1 MFTLS
6 KRILFPNWTDK
17 FEAESNFII
26 FLVMQNY
33 IICIVYH
40 NCYLNFKMIIHLN
53 KIFLWILIFFLFAGC
68 KPKKNKSLEAYFT
81 GEIINPSSDNVLLY
95 RDDKIIDTLKL
106 SINKRFFK
114 KFDSINYGLFK
125 MEHLPENQMLII
137 ESGDSILSRANM
149 SDFNGSLFFSGKG
162 AAKNNFLMETYL
174 KLQNEISFLSSKYS
188 LTGDAFNKIIDSLY
202 MEKYVNWKN
211 LIDKNNFSKF
221 SKKITKASFIYP
233 YANRRARY
241 ALIRGKSKNIKNDS
255 LYFIYRNKLNYNDE
269 ELSFFEPY
277 VSYLMSYL
285 SLEALEKGQTF
296 YKAKN
301 STDFNIKR
309 IQIIDKN
316 IQNIKLKNILAR
328 AVAYEEIMNS
338 NNQTS
343 HNKFLKSYS
352 SINPNDEYFNEII
365 SLNNSLMQM
374 GTGRPLPIVMLEN
387 NKGQLITS
395 NKAFMG
401 QKTVLYFWSQ
411 TQMNHFKRN
420 EERAKLYK
428 KKFPNY
434 RFIGISIQPY
444 NQLVRNYQEIM
455 NINIKNQLALVNYQS
470 TTNDWVINLLN
481 KGIILD
487 KNCIILEGFGNFG
500 YEKSFENLLRKHNS
514 KN

>member
-1 MFTLS
+1 
-6 KRILFPNWTDK
+6 
-17 FEAESNFII
+17 
-26 FLVMQNY
+26 MQNY
-33 IICIVYH
+33 IICNLYH
-40 NCYLNFKMIIHLN
+40 NCYQNLKLLIDLN
-53 KIFLWILIFFLFAGC
+53 KILFWILIFIFFVGC
-68 KPKKNKSLEAYFT
+68 EKNETKPIGAYFA

-95 RDDKIIDTLKL
+95 IDNKIIDTLKL
-106 SINKRFFK
+106 SIDKRFFK

-162 AAKNNFLMETYL
+162 AAKNNFLMDTYL

-188 LTGDAFNKIIDSLY
+188 LTGKAFNKIIDSLF
-202 MEKYVNWKN
+202 MEKYVNWKK
-211 LIDKNNFSKF
+211 LIDKNNFSDF
-221 SKKITKASFIYP
+221 SKKITEASFIYP
-233 YANRRARY
+233 YANRKARY
-241 ALIRGKSKNIKNDS
+241 ALIRGKSESIITDS
-255 LYFIYRNKLNYNDE
+255 SYFNYRDKLNYNDD

-277 VSYLMSYL
+277 ISYLMSYL

-301 STDFNIKR
+301 STQFNIKR
-309 IQIIDKN
+309 IEVIDKK
-316 IQNIKLKNILAR
+316 IQNKKLKNILAR

-338 NNQTS
+338 NNQIS
-343 HNKFLKSYS
+343 HKKFLKSYS
-352 SINPNDEYFNEII
+352 SINPNQEYYNEII

-374 GTGRPLPIVMLEN
+374 SAGRPLPIVMLEN
-387 NKGQLITS
+387 NKGEVITS

-420 EERAKLYK
+420 EERAKVYK
-428 KKFPNY
+428 EKFPNY
-434 RFIGISIQPY
+434 RFVGISIQPY

-455 NINIKNQLALVNYQS
+455 SINIKNQLALVNYQT

-487 KNCIILEGFGNFG
+487 KNCVILEGFGNFG
-500 YEKSFENLLRKHNS
+500 YEKSFENLLRKHYNL
-514 KN
+514 N

>member
-1 MFTLS
+1 
-6 KRILFPNWTDK
+6 
-17 FEAESNFII
+17 
-26 FLVMQNY
+26 
-33 IICIVYH
+33 
-40 NCYLNFKMIIHLN
+40 MIIHLN
-53 KIFLWILIFFLFAGC
+53 KILFWILIFILFVGC
-68 KPKKNKSLEAYFT
+68 KKNETKPLEAYFA

-95 RDDKIIDTLKL
+95 IDNKIIDTLKL
-106 SINKRFFK
+106 SVEKRFFK

-125 MEHLPENQMLII
+125 MEHLPENQMIII

-188 LTGDAFNKIIDSLY
+188 LSGTRFNKIIDSLY
-202 MEKYVNWKN
+202 MEKFVNWKN
-211 LIDKNNFSKF
+211 LIDNKNFSNF
-221 SKKITKASFIYP
+221 SKKITEASFIYP
-233 YANRRARY
+233 YANRKARY
-241 ALIRGKSKNIKNDS
+241 ALIRGKSANIKTDS
-255 LYFIYRNKLNYNDE
+255 LYFDYRNKLNHNDE

-277 VSYLMSYL
+277 ISYLMSYL

-309 IQIIDKN
+309 IEVIDKK

-338 NNQTS
+338 NNQIS
-343 HNKFLKSYS
+343 HKKFLKSYS
-352 SINPNDEYFNEII
+352 SINPSQEYFNEII
-365 SLNNSLMQM
+365 SLSNSLMQM

-387 NKGQLITS
+387 NKGQVITS

-420 EERAKLYK
+420 EERAKSYK
-428 KKFPNY
+428 QKFPNY
-434 RFIGISIQPY
+434 RFVGISIQPY

-455 NINIKNQLALVNYQS
+455 NINIKNQLALVNYQ
-470 TTNDWVINLLN
+470 TTTSDWVINLLN

-487 KNCIILEGFGNFG
+487 KNCVILEGFGNFG
-500 YEKSFENLLRKHNS
+500 YEKSFENLLRKHYNL
-514 KN
+514 N

>member
-1 MFTLS
+1 ML
-6 KRILFPNWTDK
+6 ID
-17 FEAESNFII
+17 
-26 FLVMQNY
+26 
-33 IICIVYH
+33 
-40 NCYLNFKMIIHLN
+40 LN
-53 KIFLWILIFFLFAGC
+53 KFLFWILIFNFFVGC
-68 KPKKNKSLEAYFT
+68 KKNETKPIGAYFA

-95 RDDKIIDTLKL
+95 IDNKIIDTLKL
-106 SINKRFFK
+106 SIDKRFFK

-162 AAKNNFLMETYL
+162 AAKNNFLMDTYL

-188 LTGDAFNKIIDSLY
+188 LTGKAFNKIIDSLL
-202 MEKYVNWKN
+202 MEKYVNWKK
-211 LIDKNNFSKF
+211 LIDKNNFSDF
-221 SKKITKASFIYP
+221 SKKITEASFIYP
-233 YANRRARY
+233 YANRKARY
-241 ALIRGKSKNIKNDS
+241 ALIRGKSENIITDS
-255 LYFIYRNKLNYNDE
+255 SYFNYRDKLNYNDD

-277 VSYLMSYL
+277 ISYLMSYL

-301 STDFNIKR
+301 STQFNIKR
-309 IQIIDKN
+309 IEVIDKK
-316 IQNIKLKNILAR
+316 IQNKKLKNILAR

-338 NNQTS
+338 NNQIL
-343 HNKFLKSYS
+343 HKKFLKSYS
-352 SINPNDEYFNEII
+352 SINPNLEYYNEII

-374 GTGRPLPIVMLEN
+374 SAGRPLPIVMLEN
-387 NKGQLITS
+387 NKGQIITS

-420 EERAKLYK
+420 QERAKVYK
-428 KKFPNY
+428 EKFPNY
-434 RFIGISIQPY
+434 RFVGISIQPY

-455 NINIKNQLALVNYQS
+455 SINIKNQLALVNYQT

-487 KNCIILEGFGNFG
+487 KNCVILEGFGNFG
-500 YEKSFENLLRKHNS
+500 YEKSFENLLRKHYNL
-514 KN
+514 N

>member
-1 MFTLS
+1 
-6 KRILFPNWTDK
+6 
-17 FEAESNFII
+17 
-26 FLVMQNY
+26 
-33 IICIVYH
+33 
-40 NCYLNFKMIIHLN
+40 MIIHLN
-53 KIFLWILIFFLFAGC
+53 KILFWILIFILFVGC
-68 KPKKNKSLEAYFT
+68 KKNETKPLEAYFA

-95 RDDKIIDTLKL
+95 IENRIIDTLKL
-106 SINKRFFK
+106 SIDKRFFK

-162 AAKNNFLMETYL
+162 AAKNNFLMDTYL

-188 LTGDAFNKIIDSLY
+188 LTGKAFNKIIDSLF
-202 MEKYVNWKN
+202 MEKYVNWKK
-211 LIDKNNFSKF
+211 LIDKNNFSDF
-221 SKKITKASFIYP
+221 SKKITEASFIYP
-233 YANRRARY
+233 YANRKARY
-241 ALIRGKSKNIKNDS
+241 ALIRGKSENIITDS
-255 LYFIYRNKLNYNDE
+255 SYFNYRDKLNYNED

-277 VSYLMSYL
+277 ISYLMSYL

-301 STDFNIKR
+301 STKFNIKR
-309 IQIIDKN
+309 IEVIDKK
-316 IQNIKLKNILAR
+316 IQNKKLKNILAR

-338 NNQTS
+338 NNQIS
-343 HNKFLKSYS
+343 HKKFLKSYS
-352 SINPNDEYFNEII
+352 SINPNQEYYNEII

-374 GTGRPLPIVMLEN
+374 RAGRPLPIVMLEN
-387 NKGQLITS
+387 NKGQVITS

-401 QKTVLYFWSQ
+401 KKTVLYFWSQ

-420 EERAKLYK
+420 EERAKVYK
-428 KKFPNY
+428 EKFPNY
-434 RFIGISIQPY
+434 RFVGISIQPY

-455 NINIKNQLALVNYQS
+455 SINIKNQLALVNYQT

-487 KNCIILEGFGNFG
+487 KNCVILEGFGNFG
-500 YEKSFENLLRKHNS
+500 YEKSFENLLRKHYNL
-514 KN
+514 N

>member
-1 MFTLS
+1 
-6 KRILFPNWTDK
+6 
-17 FEAESNFII
+17 
-26 FLVMQNY
+26 
-33 IICIVYH
+33 
-40 NCYLNFKMIIHLN
+40 MIIHLN
-53 KIFLWILIFFLFAGC
+53 KILFWVLIFILFVGC
-68 KPKKNKSLEAYFT
+68 KKKETKSSEAYFV

-95 RDDKIIDTLKL
+95 IDNKIIDTLKL
-106 SINKRFFK
+106 SVEKRFFK

-188 LTGDAFNKIIDSLY
+188 LTGKSFNKIIDSLY
-202 MEKYVNWKN
+202 MEKFVTWKN
-211 LIDKNNFSKF
+211 LIDNNNFSNF
-221 SKKITKASFIYP
+221 SKKITEASFIYP
-233 YANRRARY
+233 YANRKARY
-241 ALIRGKSKNIKNDS
+241 ALIRGKSVNIKTDS
-255 LYFIYRNKLNYNDE
+255 SYFDYRNKLNHNDE

-277 VSYLMSYL
+277 ISYLMSYL

-309 IQIIDKN
+309 IEVINKK

-338 NNQTS
+338 NNQIS
-343 HNKFLKSYS
+343 HKKFLKSYS
-352 SINPNDEYFNEII
+352 SINPSQEYFNEII

-387 NKGQLITS
+387 NKGQVITS

-420 EERAKLYK
+420 EERAKSYK
-428 KKFPNY
+428 EKFPNY
-434 RFIGISIQPY
+434 RFVGISIQPY

-455 NINIKNQLALVNYQS
+455 NINIKNQLALVNYQ
-470 TTNDWVINLLN
+470 TTTSDWVINLLN

-500 YEKSFENLLRKHNS
+500 YEKSFENLLKRHYNL
-514 KN
+514 N

>member
-1 MFTLS
+1 
-6 KRILFPNWTDK
+6 
-17 FEAESNFII
+17 
-26 FLVMQNY
+26 MQNY
-33 IICIVYH
+33 IICNLYH
-40 NCYLNFKMIIHLN
+40 NCYQNLKLLIDLN
-53 KIFLWILIFFLFAGC
+53 KILFWILIFIFFVGC
-68 KPKKNKSLEAYFT
+68 EKNETKPIGAYFA

-95 RDDKIIDTLKL
+95 IDNKIIDTLKL
-106 SINKRFFK
+106 SIDKRFVK

-162 AAKNNFLMETYL
+162 AAKNNFLMDTYL

-188 LTGDAFNKIIDSLY
+188 LTGKAFNKIIDSLFL
-202 MEKYVNWKN
+202 EKYVNWKK
-211 LIDKNNFSKF
+211 LIDKNNFSDF
-221 SKKITKASFIYP
+221 SKKITEASFIYP
-233 YANRRARY
+233 YANRKARY
-241 ALIRGKSKNIKNDS
+241 ALIRGKSESIITDS
-255 LYFIYRNKLNYNDE
+255 SYFNYRDKLNYNDD

-277 VSYLMSYL
+277 ISYLMSYL

-301 STDFNIKR
+301 STKFNIKR
-309 IQIIDKN
+309 IEVIDKK
-316 IQNIKLKNILAR
+316 IQNKKLKNILAR

-338 NNQTS
+338 NNQIS
-343 HNKFLKSYS
+343 HKKFLKSYS
-352 SINPNDEYFNEII
+352 SINPNQEYYNEII

-374 GTGRPLPIVMLEN
+374 SAGRPLPIVMLEN
-387 NKGQLITS
+387 NKGQVITS

-420 EERAKLYK
+420 EERAKVYK
-428 KKFPNY
+428 EKFPNY
-434 RFIGISIQPY
+434 RFVGISIQPY

-455 NINIKNQLALVNYQS
+455 NINIKNQLALVNYQT

-487 KNCIILEGFGNFG
+487 KNCVILEGFGNFG
-500 YEKSFENLLRKHNS
+500 YEKSFENLLRKHYNL
-514 KN
+514 N

>member
-1 MFTLS
+1 
-6 KRILFPNWTDK
+6 
-17 FEAESNFII
+17 
-26 FLVMQNY
+26 
-33 IICIVYH
+33 
-40 NCYLNFKMIIHLN
+40 MIIHLN
-53 KIFLWILIFFLFAGC
+53 KNLFWILIFILFVGC
-68 KPKKNKSLEAYFT
+68 KKIETKPLEAYFA

-95 RDDKIIDTLKL
+95 IDNKIIDTLKL
-106 SINKRFFK
+106 SVDKRFFK
-114 KFDSINYGLFK
+114 KFDSIKYGLFK

-174 KLQNEISFLSSKYS
+174 KLQNEISYLSSKYS
-188 LTGDAFNKIIDSLY
+188 LTTKRFNKIIDSLY
-202 MEKYVNWKN
+202 MEKFVNWKN
-211 LIDKNNFSKF
+211 LINNNNFSNF
-221 SKKITKASFIYP
+221 SKKITEASFIYP
-233 YANRRARY
+233 YANRKVRY
-241 ALIRGKSKNIKNDS
+241 ALIRGKSVNIKTDS
-255 LYFIYRNKLNYNDE
+255 LYFDYRNKLNHNDE

-277 VSYLMSYL
+277 ISYLMSYL

-309 IQIIDKN
+309 IEVINNKIK
-316 IQNIKLKNILAR
+316 NIKLKNILAR

-338 NNQTS
+338 NNQNS
-343 HNKFLKSYS
+343 HKKFLKSYS
-352 SINPNDEYFNEII
+352 SIKPSQEYFNEII
-365 SLNNSLMQM
+365 SLSNSLMQM

-387 NKGQLITS
+387 NKGKVITS

-428 KKFPNY
+428 EKFPNY
-434 RFIGISIQPY
+434 RFVGISIQPY

-455 NINIKNQLALVNYQS
+455 NINIKNQLALVNYQ
-470 TTNDWVINLLN
+470 TTTSDWVINLLN

-487 KNCIILEGFGNFG
+487 KNCVILEGFGNFG
-500 YEKSFENLLRKHNS
+500 YEKSFESLLRKHYNL
-514 KN
+514 N

>member
-1 MFTLS
+1 MLIDL
-6 KRILFPNWTDK
+6 KKILF
-17 FEAESNFII
+17 
-26 FLVMQNY
+26 
-33 IICIVYH
+33 
-40 NCYLNFKMIIHLN
+40 
-53 KIFLWILIFFLFAGC
+53 WILIFNFFVGC
-68 KPKKNKSLEAYFT
+68 KKNVTKPIEAYFA

-95 RDDKIIDTLKL
+95 IDNKIIDTLKL
-106 SINKRFFK
+106 SIDKRFFK

-125 MEHLPENQMLII
+125 MEHLPENQMIII

-162 AAKNNFLMETYL
+162 AAKNNFLMDTYL

-188 LTGDAFNKIIDSLY
+188 LSGKDFNKIIDSLF
-202 MEKYVNWKN
+202 MEKYVNWKK
-211 LIDKNNFSKF
+211 LIDKNNFSDF
-221 SKKITKASFIYP
+221 SKKITEASFIYP
-233 YANRRARY
+233 YANRKARY
-241 ALIRGKSKNIKNDS
+241 ALIRGKSENIITDS
-255 LYFIYRNKLNYNDE
+255 LYFNYRDKLNYNDE

-277 VSYLMSYL
+277 ISYLMSYL

-301 STDFNIKR
+301 STQFNIKR
-309 IQIIDKN
+309 IEVIDKK
-316 IQNIKLKNILAR
+316 IQNKKLKNILAR

-338 NNQTS
+338 NNQIS
-343 HNKFLKSYS
+343 HKKFLKSYS
-352 SINPNDEYFNEII
+352 SINPNQEYYNEII

-374 GTGRPLPIVMLEN
+374 SAGRSLPIVMLEN
-387 NKGQLITS
+387 NNGQVITS

-420 EERAKLYK
+420 EERAKVYK
-428 KKFPNY
+428 EKFPNY
-434 RFIGISIQPY
+434 RFVGISIQPY

-455 NINIKNQLALVNYQS
+455 NINIKNQLALVNYQT

-487 KNCIILEGFGNFG
+487 KNCVILEGFGNFG
-500 YEKSFENLLRKHNS
+500 YEKSFENLLRKHYNL
-514 KN
+514 N

>member
-1 MFTLS
+1 MKLL
-6 KRILFPNWTDK
+6 ID
-17 FEAESNFII
+17 
-26 FLVMQNY
+26 
-33 IICIVYH
+33 
-40 NCYLNFKMIIHLN
+40 LN
-53 KIFLWILIFFLFAGC
+53 KILFWILIFIFFVSC
-68 KPKKNKSLEAYFT
+68 EKNETKPIGAYFA

-95 RDDKIIDTLKL
+95 IDNKIIDTLKL
-106 SINKRFFK
+106 SIDKRFFK

-162 AAKNNFLMETYL
+162 AAKNNFLMDTYL

-188 LTGDAFNKIIDSLY
+188 LTGKAFNKIIDSLF
-202 MEKYVNWKN
+202 MEKYVNWKK
-211 LIDKNNFSKF
+211 LIDKNNFSDF
-221 SKKITKASFIYP
+221 SKKITEASFIYP
-233 YANRRARY
+233 YANRKARY
-241 ALIRGKSKNIKNDS
+241 ALIRGKSENVITDS
-255 LYFIYRNKLNYNDE
+255 SYFNYRDKLNYNED

-277 VSYLMSYL
+277 ISYLMSYL

-301 STDFNIKR
+301 STKFNIKR
-309 IQIIDKN
+309 IEVIDKK
-316 IQNIKLKNILAR
+316 IQNKKLKNILAR

-338 NNQTS
+338 NNQIS
-343 HNKFLKSYS
+343 HKKFLKSYS
-352 SINPNDEYFNEII
+352 SINSNQEYYNEII

-374 GTGRPLPIVMLEN
+374 SAGRPLPIVMLEN
-387 NKGQLITS
+387 NKGQVITS

-420 EERAKLYK
+420 EERAKVYK
-428 KKFPNY
+428 EKFPNY
-434 RFIGISIQPY
+434 RFVGISIQPY

-455 NINIKNQLALVNYQS
+455 SINIKNQLALVNYQT

-487 KNCIILEGFGNFG
+487 KNCVILEGFGNFG
-500 YEKSFENLLRKHNS
+500 YEKSFENLLRKHYNL
-514 KN
+514 N

>member
-1 MFTLS
+1 
-6 KRILFPNWTDK
+6 
-17 FEAESNFII
+17 
-26 FLVMQNY
+26 
-33 IICIVYH
+33 
-40 NCYLNFKMIIHLN
+40 MIIHLN
-53 KIFLWILIFFLFAGC
+53 KILFWILIFILFVGC
-68 KPKKNKSLEAYFT
+68 KKNETKQLEAYFA

-95 RDDKIIDTLKL
+95 IDNKIIDTLKL
-106 SINKRFFK
+106 SVEKRFFK

-188 LTGDAFNKIIDSLY
+188 LTSKRFNKIIDSLY
-202 MEKYVNWKN
+202 MEKFVNWKN
-211 LIDKNNFSKF
+211 LIDNNNFSNF
-221 SKKITKASFIYP
+221 SKKITEASFVYP
-233 YANRRARY
+233 YANRKARY
-241 ALIRGKSKNIKNDS
+241 ALIRGKSANIKTDS
-255 LYFIYRNKLNYNDE
+255 LYFDYRNKLNHNDE

-277 VSYLMSYL
+277 ISYLMSYL

-309 IQIIDKN
+309 IEVIDKK
-316 IQNIKLKNILAR
+316 IKNIKLKNILAR

-338 NNQTS
+338 NNQIS
-343 HNKFLKSYS
+343 HKKFLKSYS
-352 SINPNDEYFNEII
+352 SINPSQEYFNEII
-365 SLNNSLMQM
+365 SLSNSLMQM
-374 GTGRPLPIVMLEN
+374 GVGRPLPIVMLEN
-387 NKGQLITS
+387 NKGQVVTS
-395 NKAFMG
+395 NRAFMG

-420 EERAKLYK
+420 EERAKSYK
-428 KKFPNY
+428 EKFPNY
-434 RFIGISIQPY
+434 RFVGISIQPY

-455 NINIKNQLALVNYQS
+455 NINIKNQLALVNYQ
-470 TTNDWVINLLN
+470 TTTSDWVINLLN

-487 KNCIILEGFGNFG
+487 KNCVILEGFGNFG
-500 YEKSFENLLRKHNS
+500 YEKSFENLLRKHYNL
-514 KN
+514 N

>member
-1 MFTLS
+1 
-6 KRILFPNWTDK
+6 
-17 FEAESNFII
+17 
-26 FLVMQNY
+26 MQNY
-33 IICIVYH
+33 IICNLYH
-40 NCYLNFKMIIHLN
+40 NCYQNLKLLIDLN
-53 KIFLWILIFFLFAGC
+53 KILFWILIFIFFVGC
-68 KPKKNKSLEAYFT
+68 EKNETKPIGAYFA

-95 RDDKIIDTLKL
+95 IDNKIIDTLKL
-106 SINKRFFK
+106 SIDKRFFK

-162 AAKNNFLMETYL
+162 AAKNNFLMDTYL

-188 LTGDAFNKIIDSLY
+188 LTGKAFNKIIDSLFMY
-202 MEKYVNWKN
+202 KYVNWKK
-211 LIDKNNFSKF
+211 LIDKNNFSDF
-221 SKKITKASFIYP
+221 SKKITEASFIYP
-233 YANRRARY
+233 YANRKARY
-241 ALIRGKSKNIKNDS
+241 ASIRGKSESIITDS
-255 LYFIYRNKLNYNDE
+255 SYFNYRDKLNYNDD

-277 VSYLMSYL
+277 ISYLMSYL

-301 STDFNIKR
+301 STTFNIKR
-309 IQIIDKN
+309 IEVIDKK
-316 IQNIKLKNILAR
+316 IQNKKLKNILAR

-338 NNQTS
+338 NNQIS
-343 HNKFLKSYS
+343 HKKFLKSYS
-352 SINPNDEYFNEII
+352 SINPNQEYYNEII

-374 GTGRPLPIVMLEN
+374 SAGRPLPIVMLEN
-387 NKGQLITS
+387 NKGQVITS

-428 KKFPNY
+428 EKFPNY
-434 RFIGISIQPY
+434 RFVGISIQPY

-455 NINIKNQLALVNYQS
+455 SINIKNQLALVNYQT

-487 KNCIILEGFGNFG
+487 KNCVILEGFGNFG
-500 YEKSFENLLRKHNS
+500 YEKSFENLLRKHYDLN
-514 KN
+514 

>member
-1 MFTLS
+1 
-6 KRILFPNWTDK
+6 
-17 FEAESNFII
+17 
-26 FLVMQNY
+26 MQNY
-33 IICIVYH
+33 IICNLYH
-40 NCYLNFKMIIHLN
+40 NCYQNLKLLIDLN
-53 KIFLWILIFFLFAGC
+53 KILFWILIFIFFVGC
-68 KPKKNKSLEAYFT
+68 EKNETKPIGAYFA

-95 RDDKIIDTLKL
+95 IDNKIIDTLKL
-106 SINKRFFK
+106 SIDKRFFK

-162 AAKNNFLMETYL
+162 AAKNNFLMDTYL

-188 LTGDAFNKIIDSLY
+188 LTGKAFNKIIDSLF
-202 MEKYVNWKN
+202 MEKYVNWKK
-211 LIDKNNFSKF
+211 LIDKNNFSDF
-221 SKKITKASFIYP
+221 SKKITEASFIYP
-233 YANRRARY
+233 YANRKARY
-241 ALIRGKSKNIKNDS
+241 ALIRGKSESIITDS
-255 LYFIYRNKLNYNDE
+255 SYFNYRDKLNYNDD

-277 VSYLMSYL
+277 ISYLMSYL

-301 STDFNIKR
+301 STKFNIKR
-309 IQIIDKN
+309 IEVIDKK
-316 IQNIKLKNILAR
+316 IQNKKLKNILAR

-338 NNQTS
+338 NNQIS
-343 HNKFLKSYS
+343 HKKFLKSYS
-352 SINPNDEYFNEII
+352 SINPNQEYYNEII
-365 SLNNSLMQM
+365 SLNNSLMRM
-374 GTGRPLPIVMLEN
+374 SAGRPLPIVMLEN
-387 NKGQLITS
+387 NKGQVITS

-420 EERAKLYK
+420 EERAKVYK
-428 KKFPNY
+428 EKFPNY
-434 RFIGISIQPY
+434 RFVGISIQPY

-455 NINIKNQLALVNYQS
+455 SIDIKNQLALVNYQT

-487 KNCIILEGFGNFG
+487 KNCVILEGFGNFG
-500 YEKSFENLLRKHNS
+500 YEKSFENLLRKHYNL
-514 KN
+514 N

>member
-1 MFTLS
+1 
-6 KRILFPNWTDK
+6 
-17 FEAESNFII
+17 
-26 FLVMQNY
+26 MQNY
-33 IICIVYH
+33 IICNLYH
-40 NCYLNFKMIIHLN
+40 NCYQNLKLLIDLN
-53 KIFLWILIFFLFAGC
+53 KILFWILIFIFFVGC
-68 KPKKNKSLEAYFT
+68 EKNETKPIGAYFA

-95 RDDKIIDTLKL
+95 IDNKIIDTLKL
-106 SINKRFFK
+106 SIDKRFFK

-162 AAKNNFLMETYL
+162 AAKNNFLMDTYL

-188 LTGDAFNKIIDSLY
+188 LTGKAFNKIIDSLF
-202 MEKYVNWKN
+202 MEKYVNWKK
-211 LIDKNNFSKF
+211 LIDKNNFSDF
-221 SKKITKASFIYP
+221 SKKITEASFIYP
-233 YANRRARY
+233 YANRKARY
-241 ALIRGKSKNIKNDS
+241 ALIRGKSESIITDS
-255 LYFIYRNKLNYNDE
+255 SYFNYRDKLNYNDD

-277 VSYLMSYL
+277 ISYLMSYL

-301 STDFNIKR
+301 SSKFNIKR
-309 IQIIDKN
+309 IEVLDKK
-316 IQNIKLKNILAR
+316 IQNKKLKNILAR

-338 NNQTS
+338 NNQIS
-343 HNKFLKSYS
+343 HKKFLKSYS
-352 SINPNDEYFNEII
+352 SINPNQEYYNEII

-374 GTGRPLPIVMLEN
+374 SAGRPLPIVMLEN
-387 NKGQLITS
+387 NKGEVITS

-420 EERAKLYK
+420 EERAKVYK
-428 KKFPNY
+428 EKFPNY
-434 RFIGISIQPY
+434 RFVGISIQPY

-455 NINIKNQLALVNYQS
+455 SINIKNQLALVNYQT

-487 KNCIILEGFGNFG
+487 KNCVILEGFGNFG
-500 YEKSFENLLRKHNS
+500 YEKSFENLLRKHYNL
-514 KN
+514 N